1 MTAFRRWRSV
11 AALVFLGLLPGCYAY
26 RLTDAPA
33 PGAVARVH
41 MPVAGARPA
50 DGPRQVTTFVEGT
63 VVEYGDSIVL
73 AVSGDDTTP
82 DYTLRIAVEGTS
94 RIEVREFSMAK
105 TARGAALWAVGVVA
119 GGKIILWLFCKKY
132 PGGLLC

>member
-41 MPVAGARPA
+41 VPVPGAWPA
-50 DGPRQVTTFVEGT
+50 DGLRQVTTFVEGT

-73 AVSGDDTTP
+73 AVPRD
-82 DYTLRIAVEGTS
+82 TLRIAVEGTTH
-94 RIEVREFSMAK
+94 IEVREFSMFSMAK
-105 TARGAALWAVGVVA
+105 SVWSFFWRLVAAAWT
-119 GGKIILWLFCKKY
+119 W
-132 PGGLLC
+132 